1 MIWLLVR
8 SCFIYYNGLA
18 VGVIVG
24 VTVFVGVTVGVTVV
38 VGVTVGVTVFVGV
51 TVGVTLTHGST
62 ELIPVI
68 THPLSSIIFNI

>member
-24 VTVFVGVTVGVTVV
+24 VAVV

-51 TVGVTLTHGST
+51 TVGVIVGVTVGVTLTHGST
-62 ELIPVI
+62 EPIPVI

>member
-24 VTVFVGVTVGVTVV
+24 VTVGVI

-51 TVGVTLTHGST
+51 TVGVTLTHRST

>member
-24 VTVFVGVTVGVTVV
+24 VTVGVIVGVTVGVI
-38 VGVTVGVTVFVGV
+38 VGV

>member
-24 VTVFVGVTVGVTVV
+24 VTVGVI

-51 TVGVTLTHGST
+51 TVGVIVGVTLTHGST